1 MKERRNNMVILSKEF
16 QPVLADVIN
25 FIEDG
30 KIPEPACQ
38 QFQKQQNQVADELG
52 IAYENNIGLYEIFDY
67 CEKNNIDNESV
78 NLLFSALKYNN
89 QNIKNLYGLK

>member
-1 MKERRNNMVILSKEF
+1 MVISSKEF
-16 QPVLADVIN
+16 QPVLADVIK
-25 FIEDG
+25 FIADG
-30 KIPEPACQ
+30 KIPEPACK

-52 IAYENNIGLYEIFDY
+52 LEYKNNIGLYEIFDY

>member
-1 MKERRNNMVILSKEF
+1 MVISSKEF
-16 QPVLADVIN
+16 QPVLADVIK
-25 FIEDG
+25 FIADG
-30 KIPEPACQ
+30 KIPEPACE
-38 QFQKQQNQVADELG
+38 QFQNQQNQVADELG
-52 IAYENNIGLYEIFDY
+52 IEYKNNIGLYEIFDY

>member
-1 MKERRNNMVILSKEF
+1 MVRF
-16 QPVLADVIN
+16 
-25 FIEDG
+25 
-30 KIPEPACQ
+30 
-38 QFQKQQNQVADELG
+38 QNQHVSRFKSNKIKWVDELG

>member
-1 MKERRNNMVILSKEF
+1 MVISSKEF
-16 QPVLADVIN
+16 QPVLADVIK
-25 FIEDG
+25 FIADG

-52 IAYENNIGLYEIFDY
+52 IEYKNNIGLYEIFDY

>member
-1 MKERRNNMVILSKEF
+1 MVISSKEF
-16 QPVLADVIN
+16 QPVLADVMK
-25 FIEDG
+25 FIADG
-30 KIPEPACQ
+30 KIPEPVCE

-52 IAYENNIGLYEIFDY
+52 IEYQNNIGLYEIFDY